1 MNLKLLIDGIV
12 RQTTVLIAQLSTASG
27 SRAPLARI
35 SDEVFLS
42 LAREIEGQGV
52 RKQVVADM
60 FGLAMRSYQKKMVR
74 LTESATTRERTLWE
88 AVFEF
93 IADERPTRKRLLERF
108 TYDGERDV
116 SAVINDLVRSGLVS
130 TTGSGDTTVLGVTP
144 NDVLR
149 SFQREHDSDSFDNWI
164 WLLVFRKEANTI
176 AALIEATRGE
186 KCQVEGGIER
196 LVAHGRIKW
205 DGDRLKGSNVVLPVG
220 AEQGWSQRSWTTFA
234 QWLWQL
240 PKRFAWDS
248 NQAPNPMTRSGA
260 RLSHLR

>member
-1 MNLKLLIDGIV
+1 M
-12 RQTTVLIAQLSTASG
+12 
-27 SRAPLARI
+27 
-35 SDEVFLS
+35 
-42 LAREIEGQGV
+42 
-52 RKQVVADM
+52 
-60 FGLAMRSYQKKMVR
+60 
-74 LTESATTRERTLWE
+74 E

-220 AEQGWSQRSWTTFA
+220 AEQGWESAVLDHFRAVAVAIAEKVRLGLEPSAQPNDEIGGSTFTFTVTPNHPYEHIVRRLLSRHRQEVQA
-234 QWLWQL
+234 L
-240 PKRFAWDS
+240 WDS
-248 NQAPNPMTRSGA
+248 VAEYNRFTPPDVNEAQRVTYYLGQMIEAKSARESTQAVKEDE
-260 RLSHLR
+260 